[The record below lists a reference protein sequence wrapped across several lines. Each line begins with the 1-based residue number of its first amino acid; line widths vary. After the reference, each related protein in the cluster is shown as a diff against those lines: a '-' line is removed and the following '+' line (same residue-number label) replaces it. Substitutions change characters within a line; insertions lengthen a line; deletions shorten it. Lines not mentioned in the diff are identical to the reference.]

1 MLFGATQSLIM
12 LVLGVL
18 FAGLKVWAFVD
29 CVRRPA
35 QAFPAIGRLNKVF
48 WLLITGIAALSGL
61 AFMYIPA
68 VGLLGIAGLI
78 AALVYLFDVR
88 PRLIEISGGR

>member
-18 FAGLKVWAFVD
+18 FAALKVWAFVD
-29 CVRRPA
+29 CLRRPA
-35 QAFPAIGRLNKVF
+35 QAFPAIGRLNKQF
-48 WLLITGIAALSGL
+48 WLIITGISALSGV

-88 PRLIEISGGR
+88 PRLIEITGGR